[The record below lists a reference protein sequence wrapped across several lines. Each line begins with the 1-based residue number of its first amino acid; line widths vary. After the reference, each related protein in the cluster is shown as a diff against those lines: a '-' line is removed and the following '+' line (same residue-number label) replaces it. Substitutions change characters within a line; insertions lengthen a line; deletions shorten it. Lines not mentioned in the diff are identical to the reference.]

1 MRKFYFRYFA
11 DTKELARELVA
22 QQIFFRR
29 ELKERV
35 GWLIGLRWIA
45 IVMVQ
50 IAAWMGPYFQLRI
63 PIAAISMISGIM
75 VAYNI
80 LFTLMC
86 QHLHSSSSKKVR
98 LYALCAHGQII
109 CDLTALFAL
118 IYFTG
123 GYHSPLVLFVIFH
136 IIIAGILFDP
146 LFAYL
151 YSSVIII
158 LFGTLGYLHFKSILH
173 PYLLIS
179 TPTLFY
185 EETSRSQFIVFF
197 VFLVVFISITTFL
210 VTTLK
215 FSLRIKGRTLLKFC
229 KELNVANS
237 KFAALYKMTK
247 EMAVCDN
254 FQNLM
259 DSVTRKTAGIM
270 GVKACAIKLLD
281 DQQKRL
287 HFASTYGLSQNYI
300 DKGSI
305 EIDKSP
311 INQKIISGSVHSV
324 ANIDA
329 KDDFQ
334 YPEDIVKEGI
344 TAMVCL
350 PLKVEKRIMGVFCVY
365 SNGTK
370 SFDQQEIDF
379 FSLISELTALSM
391 QNLKRELNKSWFLQK
406 AAHQLRS
413 PLNAINSMLKVL
425 RKGYLGS
432 LHPGQTEMIA
442 KCENR
447 LTGMTSLIHDLLKL
461 SIKKSDNTPVSLHPI
476 QLKGL
481 VEELSALFNAQIQ
494 EKNIHITCKLSENLP
509 PILANKILIDDIF
522 TNLFSN
528 AVKYTPKGSNINVT
542 LHLSSPKQIS
552 LQIEDHGIGI
562 PKSDL
567 SQLFTEFFRAG
578 NARALT
584 DQGTG
589 LGLSIAKEAID
600 LLQGTITIESEENHG
615 TCVTCYFPIANP
627 Q

>member
-1 MRKFYFRYFA
+1 MRKFSYSDFT

-50 IAAWMGPYFQLRI
+50 IGAWMGPYFQLHI
-63 PIAAISMISGIM
+63 PITAISVISGIM

-86 QHLHSSSSKKVR
+86 QHLHSSSSKNEK

-109 CDLTALFAL
+109 CDLSALFAL

-123 GYHSPLVLFVIFH
+123 GYYSPLVLFVIFH
-136 IIIAGILFDP
+136 VIIAGILFDP
-146 LFAYL
+146 LFACL
-151 YSSVIII
+151 YSSLIII
-158 LFGTLGYLHFKSILH
+158 LFGILGSLHLKSIIH
-173 PYLLIS
+173 PYIRIS
-179 TPTLFY
+179 TPALIQ
-185 EETSRSQFIVFF
+185 EEAIPSQFFVFF
-197 VFLVVFISITTFL
+197 VFFVIFISITTFL

-215 FSLRIKGRTLLKFC
+215 LSLRVKGRTLLSFC
-229 KELNVANS
+229 KELNLANS
-237 KFAALYKMTK
+237 KFTALYQMTK

-259 DSVTRKTAGIM
+259 DSITQKTAGIM

-281 DQQKRL
+281 EQQKKLR
-287 HFASTYGLSQNYI
+287 FASTYGLSQNYI
-300 DKGSI
+300 DKGGI

-311 INQKIISGSVHSV
+311 INQKIISGSVYSI
-324 ANIDA
+324 AKIDE
-329 KDDFQ
+329 KDHFQ

-365 SNGTK
+365 SDDTK
-370 SFDQQEIDF
+370 SIDRQEVDF
-379 FSLISELTALSM
+379 FSLISELTALSI

-432 LHPGQTEMIA
+432 LHPDQVDMIT

-461 SIKKSDNTPVSLHPI
+461 GIKRSDNTPISLQPI
-476 QLKGL
+476 QLKSL
-481 VEELSALFNAQIQ
+481 IEELSALFNTQIQ
-494 EKNIHITCKLSENLP
+494 EKKIHILYKLAENLP
-509 PILANKILIDDIF
+509 PILANKTLIDDIF

-528 AVKYTPKGSNINVT
+528 AVKYTPNGGDISVKLNF
-542 LHLSSPKQIS
+542 SSTKHIC
-552 LQIEDHGIGI
+552 LQIKDGGIGI
-562 PKSDL
+562 PKSDF
-567 SQLFTEFFRAG
+567 SRLFTEIFRAG
-578 NARALT
+578 NAKALT

-600 LLQGTITIESEENHG
+600 LLQGNITIESQENHG
-615 TCVTCYFPIANP
+615 TCVTCYFPIATP